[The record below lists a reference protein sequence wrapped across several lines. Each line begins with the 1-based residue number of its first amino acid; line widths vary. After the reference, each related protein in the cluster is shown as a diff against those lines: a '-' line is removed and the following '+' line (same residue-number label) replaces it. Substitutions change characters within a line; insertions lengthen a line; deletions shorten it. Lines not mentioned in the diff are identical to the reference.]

1 MPCKS
6 VQWEE
11 LFDVDGQN
19 DRHDEANSR
28 FSQFCESAQ
37 KEKLTWSSVIT
48 PNIIPLNFHV
58 IPRTLSGIYYYSDSK
73 QQLLPWIAD

>member
-37 KEKLTWSSVIT
+37 KEKLT
-48 PNIIPLNFHV
+48 
-58 IPRTLSGIYYYSDSK
+58 
-73 QQLLPWIAD
+73 